1 MLQSTTQKTKEHE
14 HHKTR
19 GYLWNGRQ
27 SLLHYWRTSYY
38 AYLVSPGQ
46 HNQFVISEV
55 VWTNKSVTNKN
66 QRRTLKS
73 NLVNGKIILSFFFP
87 PLSCLCFYYLW
98 LPITPL
104 VNQKSSN
111 TNWSSCVVTGM
122 IADNHCLFVNWLSY

>member
-73 NLVNGKIILSFFFP
+73 NLVNGKIPF
-87 PLSCLCFYYLW
+87 
-98 LPITPL
+98 
-104 VNQKSSN
+104 NR
-111 TNWSSCVVTGM
+111 TNIQCNVKQ
-122 IADNHCLFVNWLSY
+122 LSYILFICLEFI